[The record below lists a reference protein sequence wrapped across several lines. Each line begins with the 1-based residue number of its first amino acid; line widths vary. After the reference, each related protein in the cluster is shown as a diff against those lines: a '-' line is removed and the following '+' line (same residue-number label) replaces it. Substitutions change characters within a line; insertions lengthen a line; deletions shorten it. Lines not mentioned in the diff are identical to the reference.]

1 MSQIKK
7 KKADFFLK
15 FAWTFFQTFAWNIS
29 TLRSGSFRIN
39 FKDTPSHISMDSYGV
54 YVLSRM
60 LLEFFLKPVFRTMV
74 AEKFQIHSVTI
85 TGKCICESKNW
96 ICSFLFMS
104 LSKNLPQVLIITTPC
119 RRKLTISPK
128 QCFLYFSPTER
139 EEDYGAEKMTKI
151 KLARILVTNFDKFCY
166 FCNHCIF
173 GFCSAVP

>member
-128 QCFLYFSPTER
+128 TMFFVFFPNRKRGGLWSWKNDQ
-139 EEDYGAEKMTKI
+139 
-151 KLARILVTNFDKFCY
+151 N
-166 FCNHCIF
+166 
-173 GFCSAVP
+173 